1 MSRWSIV
8 REMKINSISLA
19 SILQIGDNESIKSKA
34 KAIAVQRQV
43 ATFLENEGNLDN
55 YQLFS
60 RVIPIPEV
68 YEQVDMEVENLCDH
82 IQVNCIRVLAI
93 SSSSV
98 MQVGTNYQIENES
111 RVKHFRQFV
120 TKE

>member
-8 REMKINSISLA
+8 RQMNITNISLA
-19 SILQIGDNESIKSKA
+19 SILQIGDNESIKSKT
-34 KAIAVQRQV
+34 KALAVQRQV
-43 ATFLENEGNLDN
+43 ATFQENEGNLEA

-68 YEQVDMEVENLCDH
+68 YEQVDMKVENLCDY
-82 IQVNCIRVLAI
+82 IQVNCIRVLAVST
-93 SSSSV
+93 SSIL
-98 MQVGTNYQIENES
+98 QVGSNCQIENEA

-120 TKE
+120 T